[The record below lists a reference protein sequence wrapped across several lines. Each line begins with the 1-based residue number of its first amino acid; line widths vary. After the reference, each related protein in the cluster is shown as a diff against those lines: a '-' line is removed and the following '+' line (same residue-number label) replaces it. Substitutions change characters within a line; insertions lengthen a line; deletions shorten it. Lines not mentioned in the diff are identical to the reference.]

1 MNDYERINKIADDIN
16 VITLKTRKDSYEDN
30 INSVNEYISKNF
42 MDKQE
47 LIMLLNSAENSAFED
62 ENFEVLSNIGLIR
75 EYLNVW
81 VFN

>member
-75 EYLNVW
+75 EYLNV
-81 VFN
+81 

>member
-62 ENFEVLSNIGLIR
+62 ENIGLIR
-75 EYLNVW
+75 EYLNV
-81 VFN
+81 

>member
-62 ENFEVLSNIGLIR
+62 EDFEVLSNIGLIR

>member
-16 VITLKTRKDSYEDN
+16 VITLKTRKNSYEDN

-62 ENFEVLSNIGLIR
+62 EDFEVLSNIGLIR

>member
-16 VITLKTRKDSYEDN
+16 VITLKTRKNSYEDN

-62 ENFEVLSNIGLIR
+62 EDFEVLSNIGLIR
-75 EYLNVW
+75 EYLNV
-81 VFN
+81 